1 MFNEGQLGQSNGTG
15 FTKLKDYIDSKALFD
30 VNVNTAELID
40 KFFDGYFMDAAEP
53 MREYFNELQTYLT
66 YLQDEY
72 SNVLTGSIYE
82 AISKTESGSLMFW
95 KKKTMT
101 GYMEYIDRAYA
112 AIEKYKATDMSLYNA
127 LYDNI
132 TIESLFPRYVLC
144 RYYDGTFSPDEVTAM
159 RKAFKNDC
167 VRFGNLYERE
177 HDFMSALYA
186 SWGV

>member
-1 MFNEGQLGQSNGTG
+1 M
-15 FTKLKDYIDSKALFD
+15 
-30 VNVNTAELID
+30 V
-40 KFFDGYFMDAAEP
+40 
-53 MREYFNELQTYLT
+53 
-66 YLQDEY
+66 
-72 SNVLTGSIYE
+72 
-82 AISKTESGSLMFW
+82 
-95 KKKTMT
+95 

-112 AIEKYKATDMSLYNA
+112 AIEKYKTTDVTLYNA

-144 RYYDGTFSPDEVTAM
+144 RYYDGTYSSEDISEM

-177 HDFMSALYA
+177 HEFMTGLYA